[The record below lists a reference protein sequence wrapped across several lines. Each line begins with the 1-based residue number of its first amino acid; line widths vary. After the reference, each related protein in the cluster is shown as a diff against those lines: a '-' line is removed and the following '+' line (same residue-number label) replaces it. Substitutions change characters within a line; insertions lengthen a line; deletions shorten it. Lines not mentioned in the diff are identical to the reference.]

1 MLHPG
6 SESTGRPGP
15 VQQQVAAASEARRAG
30 GGGGGGA
37 QPWTGTPTVATLASG
52 SPRAS
57 SCHLGPGILQGR
69 VSVDGSRLSL
79 LHAQESAPG

>member
-6 SESTGRPGP
+6 AESTGRPGP
-15 VQQQVAAASEARRAG
+15 VQQQVAAASEARRAERV
-30 GGGGGGA
+30 GA
-37 QPWTGTPTVATLASG
+37 QPWTGKPTVATLASG

-79 LHAQESAPG
+79 LHVQESAPG